1 VGLPDVAGS
10 DVAVPRYDVAAA
22 DVVDAVMPPPP
33 DVAGADTLKMGLEAG
48 SDALKPPLDGRDSN
62 ADGSGGDV
70 GLDVRDAAVE
80 AAGTE
85 VGPVDAPT
93 TTSEIARA
101 CALAAS
107 CSGYG
112 SPTSASRCIAEFGAT
127 VSRRDDTN
135 LDRLLSCAR
144 KTLGGDSRGCGT
156 FVSCWGGDLFTLDS
170 IVQGGR
176 CSGTKVAY
184 TPAGATSPLQLDCAV
199 LGQECSDPMTG
210 LQRAGCAAK
219 SCLVSPVAAPSC
231 EGTVASACAGYGPR
245 STVDCGRSGRTCQVS
260 GQNAVCVGTGAAC
273 DTSEKVTCA
282 GSEATY
288 CAGGARATVD
298 CATNSM
304 ATRCAAGASSSEPCA
319 TTGTA
324 CNPVTFVD
332 VCSGA
337 AMQVCVDGAIATIPC
352 VDIGLAS
359 CQTPSGTS
367 YARCEEGV

>member
-1 VGLPDVAGS
+1 
-10 DVAVPRYDVAAA
+10 VAVPRYDVAAA

-184 TPAGATSPLQLDCAV
+184 TPADATSPLQLDCAV

-304 ATRCAAGASSSEPCA
+304 ATRCAAGASSREPCTIA
-319 TTGTA
+319 GTA
-324 CNPVTFVD
+324 CSPATFVD
-332 VCSGA
+332 VCGSGG
-337 AMQVCVDGAIATIPC
+337 AMQVCVDGSIATIPC
-352 VDIGLAS
+352 ADIGLVL
-359 CQTPSGTS
+359 CQMLNGNS
-367 YARCEEGV
+367 YAQCFPGV